1 MRRLASRLH
10 VIIRELRNARIGTLA
25 LASFLRNF
33 GLASLAYVSPLLYKL
48 GAGKEVIGIYAS
60 LSRGLRGAM
69 GASGFLVAGR
79 RKSLVA
85 GYALLLT
92 SLTLAAMALNLTLL
106 TVMAGMLLLNALL
119 SLFSIASSMLAAS
132 IIPPERLGS
141 ALGLFRSAST
151 TALLVATPLFGAL
164 MDMYGASPVLLASA
178 AALLASSATYLLIV
192 SRFEEERAGE
202 VKEGLRARLRLALAD
217 RRFLLYEVAVQGRL
231 FIELCFLP
239 LAGVYLMEELGAG
252 FTEIG
257 LISTVA
263 LISSTLLTYASPL
276 LGALGS
282 RWGYKRLYATS
293 MILCSA
299 YLLIASLAGSIY
311 EFLAGVILL
320 EASSSLGMIAA
331 LPLLS
336 KIAGD
341 KRDEYIAVDRAV
353 GVLPSVTA
361 PALGGLMASSL
372 SFRPMLLTLA
382 ILMLAPLCAM
392 ITLRTE

>member
-217 RRFLLYEVAVQGRL
+217 RRFLLYEVA
-231 FIELCFLP
+231 
-239 LAGVYLMEELGAG
+239 
-252 FTEIG
+252 
-257 LISTVA
+257 
-263 LISSTLLTYASPL
+263 
-276 LGALGS
+276 
-282 RWGYKRLYATS
+282 
-293 MILCSA
+293 
-299 YLLIASLAGSIY
+299 
-311 EFLAGVILL
+311 
-320 EASSSLGMIAA
+320 
-331 LPLLS
+331 
-336 KIAGD
+336 
-341 KRDEYIAVDRAV
+341 
-353 GVLPSVTA
+353 
-361 PALGGLMASSL
+361 
-372 SFRPMLLTLA
+372 
-382 ILMLAPLCAM
+382 
-392 ITLRTE
+392 